1 MILDQNIKAII
12 IGAGGHAQVVYS
24 AIASGALPNAHVVG
38 FVTKPE
44 GLQVPDSPKLFNLP
58 VWEESPAQLE
68 SLKSEQ
74 GVNAFVFGLGSV
86 KSIPQRWEVYQYYL
100 QQGLQPLSVIHPE
113 AFVDKTAT
121 IEPGCYIGA
130 KAVVQPLARVGEA
143 SIINTA
149 AIVEHHTTVGKNAHV
164 APGAILCGQVQL
176 GDHSFVG
183 AGSCVIQS
191 KLIANNVTVG
201 AGCVVRQNLLEG
213 QVFTGTWGQFSQSIA
228 PN

>member
-1 MILDQNIKAII
+1 MTSTRQKAII

-24 AIASGALPNAHVVG
+24 AIASGALSNVEVVA

-44 GLQVPDSPKLFNLP
+44 GLHVPEEATLFGLP
-58 VWEESPAQLE
+58 VLEESKAELQK
-68 SLKSEQ
+68 LKAE
-74 GVNAFVFGLGSV
+74 GINTFIFALGSV
-86 KSIPQRWEVYQYYL
+86 KSIPQRWSVYQYYL
-100 QQGLQPLSVIHPE
+100 EQGFTALTVIHPE

-121 IEPGCYIGA
+121 VEAGCYIGA
-130 KAVVQPLARVGEA
+130 KAVVQPLAKVGQA
-143 SIINTA
+143 SIVNTA
-149 AIVEHHTTVGKNAHV
+149 AIVEHHTTLGKNTHV

-191 KLIANNVTVG
+191 KLIADNVTVG

-213 QVFTGTWGQFSQSIA
+213 QVFTGTWGQFSQPLG